1 MLMKSVREFCVC
13 AVCEHRVQNEVD
25 EVVDIMQSNIGR
37 VMDRGERL
45 EDLHDKSGESCI
57 QLAAVVPRV
66 FLHLLS
72 SYELSRQHDCDHL
85 CTASAFSAL
94 GGRKGIRPVKN

>member
-1 MLMKSVREFCVC
+1 MLMKSVSEFCVC

-57 QLAAVVPRV
+57 QLAAVVPR
-66 FLHLLS
+66 LS
-72 SYELSRQHDCDHL
+72 TLV
-85 CTASAFSAL
+85 
-94 GGRKGIRPVKN
+94 VKL